1 MFSKHITMKLLLL
14 FWLFLTGLSTCIGQ
28 NTSDSLILVDG
39 QAVTLENLLQRY
51 IRIPSVSGNEKEAGD
66 FIKKVCEENG
76 LFISNFGE
84 ENGNYNFA
92 ASIRPLDKNKPNL
105 VFLNHIDV
113 VPSSEDE
120 GMNGFSGRIEN
131 GKVYGRGAIDNK
143 GAAVM
148 QLAAVIR
155 AGKLAQK
162 NDLQFNVTFLAV
174 SCEETQ
180 CGTGVSYVIKN
191 YLEILNPAT
200 VIGEGPTELS
210 TLIPGKFKN
219 HIFGVSLAHKR
230 TMWLNLTLAVE
241 TAGHGSVTPLSYAN
255 KDMVEALE
263 RVVTKKQKLYY
274 NDINTGILKTFGE
287 HKKGIEKLVLSHP
300 KFFKPLLVGKLRA
313 QPELFSIFSNTITL
327 TNINSSPGAHN
338 QIAPKVVA
346 TLDCRLL
353 PDADEQAFIEN
364 LKKVLDNNNINV
376 SIENISQKTG
386 FSEKNNIYY
395 YNLEKAIK
403 LNYTDAHVMPII
415 LPNMND
421 LGAFRVKGIPCYA
434 TIPTYVSKEQV
445 ESIHNKD
452 ENIDVKSLYNG
463 AQVYYDFIELMEKI
477 K

>member
-1 MFSKHITMKLLLL
+1 MKLLLL
-14 FWLFLTGLSTCIGQ
+14 FWFFNAGFTVCLSQ
-28 NTSDSLILVDG
+28 NASNNLINVEGEVLSY
-39 QAVTLENLLQRY
+39 ENLLQRY
-51 IRIPSVSGNEKEAGD
+51 IRIPSVSGNEKDAGD

-76 LFISNFGE
+76 LFITNFGE

-113 VPSSEDE
+113 VPSSED
-120 GMNGFSGRIEN
+120 GGVDGFSGRIEN
-131 GKVYGRGAIDNK
+131 GKVYGRGAVDNK

-148 QLAAVIR
+148 QLAAVVR

-162 NDLQFNVTFLAV
+162 NDLPFNVTFLAV

-180 CGTGVSYVIKN
+180 CGTGVGYVIEN
-191 YLEILNPAT
+191 YLKILNPTT
-200 VIGEGPTELS
+200 VIGEGPTELT
-210 TLIPGKFKN
+210 TLIPGEFKN

-230 TMWLNLTLAVE
+230 TVWLNLTLVVE

-263 RVVTKKQKLYY
+263 RVVTKKQKPHF

-287 HKKGIEKLVLSHP
+287 HRKGIEKLVLSHP
-300 KFFKPLLVGKLRA
+300 KFFKPLLMGKLRA

-327 TNINSSPGAHN
+327 TNITSSPGAHN
-338 QIAPKVVA
+338 QIAPKIVA

-353 PDADEQAFIEN
+353 PDADEQVFIEK
-364 LKKVLDNNNINV
+364 LKKLLDNKNINV
-376 SIENISQKTG
+376 SIANITQKSG
-386 FSEKNNIYY
+386 FSERNNIYY
-395 YNLEKAIK
+395 YNLERAIK
-403 LNYTDAHVMPII
+403 LNYPDAHVMPII
-415 LPNMND
+415 LPNLND
-421 LGAFRVKGIPCYA
+421 LGAFRAKGIPCYA
-434 TIPTYVSKEQV
+434 SIPTYLSREQV